1 MRRPLCI
8 LLASFVLLT
17 NLLKAQEI
25 KSQSSESGVFS
36 TSGAYATIIRLL
48 QQSHDMGQQ
57 LPVPVRLMNL
67 LPRQAEAVSRL
78 RPDLGREW
86 ADELFTLSSQ
96 VKGPQRTSTQNAAI
110 GMLIRLDRDS
120 GRALELLHSL
130 NIEEPVPKWAP
141 SPLEMGL
148 VHQLF
153 ELLAKHEGVSAL
165 PMLEQEANRLGIQGY
180 YPYAALGY
188 AAMQATSKDW
198 GSDNQQAIRVLQSVF
213 EPAFARYSQNA
224 HPYFDDFEFG
234 KMLQV
239 LAGGLPFDSV
249 QPALR
254 TLVKNLLATDTRK
267 YQFVLEAYTS
277 DGKVIKVHNTI
288 DATILFFGM
297 LINRDLELAQQ
308 LESTRPE
315 LQGALEYTKEGQS
328 LRSMHFHS
336 PLSSSK
342 SEQQQT
348 RTDAVSLS
356 LVNPE
361 AAIAKAE
368 QLPDDHR
375 ASTML
380 DIARN
385 IAGDYPDRAAELI
398 AEMQGGNKPA
408 DDEMYVNLISAQAF
422 VAVAQSRKDGLH
434 ELLQRGFESANRVI
448 LDQQRTGEIH
458 FFKGLGPLNQI
469 GIENDPDL
477 TISFIEGLSPSY
489 LKAELLLAAASD
501 LSTGMRMPLRSGSQ
515 QKVAPHSNLQ

>member
-1 MRRPLCI
+1 VRRPLCT
-8 LLASFVLLT
+8 LLASFVLFT
-17 NLLKAQEI
+17 SLLKAQES
-25 KSQSSESGVFS
+25 KSQSFESGVLS
-36 TSGAYATIIRLL
+36 TSGIDATIIRLL
-48 QQSHDMGQQ
+48 QQSHDLGQQ
-57 LPVPVRLMNL
+57 LPMPVRLMNL
-67 LPRQAEAVSRL
+67 LPRQAEAVSQL

-86 ADELFTLSSQ
+86 ASELFTLSSQ
-96 VKGPQRTSTQNAAI
+96 AKGPQRTSTQNAAI

-141 SPLEMGL
+141 SPPEMGL

-153 ELLAKHEGVSAL
+153 ELLVKHDGVSAL
-165 PMLEQEANRLGIQGY
+165 PVLEQEANRLGIQGY

-188 AAMQATSKDW
+188 AAMQASSKEW
-198 GSDNQQAIRVLQSVF
+198 GSDNQHAIRILQSVF

-267 YQFVLEAYTS
+267 YEFVLEGYTS
-277 DGKVIKVHNTI
+277 DGKAVKVHNTI

-297 LINRDLELAQQ
+297 LINRDPELVQQ

-315 LQGALEYTKEGQS
+315 LRGALEYTKEGQR
-328 LRSMHFHS
+328 LRSMHFHF
-336 PLSSSK
+336 PWPSSK

-348 RTDAVSLS
+348 RTDVVSLS

-368 QLPDDHR
+368 QLLDDQHSN
-375 ASTML
+375 AML
-380 DIARN
+380 DVARN
-385 IAGDYPDRAAELI
+385 IAGDYPERAAELI
-398 AEMQGGNKPA
+398 AEIQGGNKPA

-422 VAVAQSRKDGLH
+422 VAVAQNKKEELH
-434 ELLQRGFESANRVI
+434 ELLPRGFESANRVI
-448 LDQQRTGEIH
+448 LEQQRTGDIH
-458 FFKGLGPLNQI
+458 FFKGLGPLTQI

-477 TISFIEGLSPSY
+477 TITFIESLSPSY

-501 LSTGMRMPLRSGSQ
+501 LGTGGRMPLRSRP
-515 QKVAPHSNLQ
+515 QKEVAPRSNLQ